1 MIVLL
6 TSKKLPALFLLTNDI
21 SAIFICSPLCLA
33 FFIQILY
40 LLIIQNHLEFLAVED
55 PMVLCSY
62 RHYKCVQNKNGPE
75 TGEGRCQ
82 YWWRSM
88 VGFYDTLRRP
98 FAWQDIV
105 TRYSGKNIRESADQ
119 HIAVRLSFVDN
130 ILRWGWAHGIGTK
143 LKRDFAS
150 RQQDLIGAM

>member
-55 PMVLCSY
+55 P
-62 RHYKCVQNKNGPE
+62 
-75 TGEGRCQ
+75 
-82 YWWRSM
+82 
-88 VGFYDTLRRP
+88 
-98 FAWQDIV
+98 
-105 TRYSGKNIRESADQ
+105 
-119 HIAVRLSFVDN
+119 
-130 ILRWGWAHGIGTK
+130 
-143 LKRDFAS
+143 
-150 RQQDLIGAM
+150 IGALVPDWHFFQPSSYMAPIKSC